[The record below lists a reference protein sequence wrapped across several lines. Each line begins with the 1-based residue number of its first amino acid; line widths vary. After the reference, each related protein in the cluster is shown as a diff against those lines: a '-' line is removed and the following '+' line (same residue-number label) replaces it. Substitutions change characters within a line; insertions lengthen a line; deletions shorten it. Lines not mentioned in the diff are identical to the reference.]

1 MGGPS
6 LGSMA
11 QYYDVH
17 PDNPQPRS
25 INQVVQILNDGGL
38 VAYPTDSGYA
48 LGCKLGN
55 AEGIARIKQIRRLD
69 DKHHFT
75 LVVDEFA
82 KLGAYVDMNNWV
94 FRSIKSVTPGSYTFI
109 LPATRE
115 VPRMMQHP
123 KKRSVG
129 VRIPKHT
136 TTLALLEALGEPMLS
151 STLLMPGTPETPTDG
166 WAIKELLDHDVDAV
180 LDSGDVSS
188 DPTTVIDMT
197 GDEPVV
203 VRLGAGD
210 PSPFE

>member
-1 MGGPS
+1 
-6 LGSMA
+6 MA

>member
-1 MGGPS
+1 
-6 LGSMA
+6 MA

-17 PDNPQPRS
+17 PENPQPRS
-25 INQVVQILNDGGL
+25 INQVVQILKDGGL

-48 LGCKLGN
+48 LGCVLGN
-55 AEGIARIKQIRRLD
+55 AEGIARIKRIRQLD

-82 KLGAYVDMNNWV
+82 KLGAYVDMDNWV
-94 FRSIKSVTPGSYTFI
+94 FRTIKSVTPGSYTFI
-109 LPATRE
+109 LPATKE
-115 VPRMMQHP
+115 VPKMMQHA

-129 VRIPKHT
+129 VRIPKHRT
-136 TTLALLEALGEPMLS
+136 VRALLEALGAPMLS
-151 STLLMPGTPETPTDG
+151 STLLMPGEQESPTDG

-188 DPTTVIDMT
+188 DPTTVVDMT

-203 VRLGAGD
+203 LRVGAGD

>member
-1 MGGPS
+1 
-6 LGSMA
+6 MA

-17 PDNPQPRS
+17 PENPQPRS
-25 INQVVQILNDGGL
+25 INQVVRILKDGGL

-48 LGCKLGN
+48 LGCVLGN
-55 AEGIARIKQIRRLD
+55 AEGIARIKRIRQLD

-82 KLGAYVDMNNWV
+82 KLGAYVDMDNWV
-94 FRSIKSVTPGSYTFI
+94 FRTIKSVTPGSYTFI
-109 LPATRE
+109 LPATKE
-115 VPRMMQHP
+115 VPKMMQHA

-129 VRIPKHT
+129 VRIPKHRT
-136 TTLALLEALGEPMLS
+136 VRALLEALDAPMLS
-151 STLLMPGTPETPTDG
+151 STLLMPGEQESPTDG

-203 VRLGAGD
+203 LRVGAGD

>member
-1 MGGPS
+1 
-6 LGSMA
+6 MA

-48 LGCKLGN
+48 LGCRLGN
-55 AEGIARIKQIRRLD
+55 AEGIARIKRIRQLD

-82 KLGAYVDMNNWV
+82 KLGAYVDMDNWV
-94 FRSIKSVTPGSYTFI
+94 FRTIKSVTPGSYTFI

-115 VPRMMQHP
+115 VPKMMQHP

-129 VRIPKHT
+129 VRIPRHT
-136 TTLALLEALGEPMLS
+136 TVRALLDALGEPMLS
-151 STLLMPGTPETPTDG
+151 STLLLPGHEVSPTDG
-166 WAIKELLDHDVDAV
+166 WAIKELLDHEVDAV
-180 LDSGDVSS
+180 LDSGEVSS
-188 DPTTVIDMT
+188 DPTTVVDMT
-197 GDEPVV
+197 GSEPVV
-203 VRLGAGD
+203 VRIGAGD